1 MKLQKVIENNL
12 YTIKRLEERVNDLQE
27 IVSIE
32 QSKNQE
38 FYFKIIE
45 LEARCGLSH
54 K

>member
-38 FYFKIIE
+38 F
-45 LEARCGLSH
+45 
-54 K
+54 